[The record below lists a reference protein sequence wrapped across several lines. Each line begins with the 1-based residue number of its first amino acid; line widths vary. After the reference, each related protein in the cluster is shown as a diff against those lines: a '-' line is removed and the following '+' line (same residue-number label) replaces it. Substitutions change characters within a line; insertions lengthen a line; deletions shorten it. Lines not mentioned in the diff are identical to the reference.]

1 MHGVHGLKGPYHHLE
16 LGDHAVVVAGD
27 DVDAVHVFAV
37 DGGLKLED
45 RVVTVED
52 LLDVSERAVT
62 SAGDRLADIGCLTRE
77 RHRGGVEVELGDLLA
92 LLWGE
97 DDRGD
102 EHHVVVEEGVE
113 TAGEFS
119 PQMLVPAV
127 DDVVDRIHGVTV
139 TGGPRLGLWQGGEVS
154 DVEDRVRAA
163 VAATG
168 GPWREVACD
177 PDLADTAAFCDR
189 YGFSPADSANT
200 IVVASKG
207 ESPVMAAC
215 LVLATHRLDVNG
227 VVRRR
232 LGARKVSFAPAE
244 LTAEVTGMVMGGVTP
259 FGLPEGLAVWVDAAV
274 FERAEIIVGGGSRS
288 MKLVLPPSTLA
299 SLDSV
304 EVVEGLARPIP
315 AD

>member
-1 MHGVHGLKGPYHHLE
+1 
-16 LGDHAVVVAGD
+16 
-27 DVDAVHVFAV
+27 
-37 DGGLKLED
+37 
-45 RVVTVED
+45 
-52 LLDVSERAVT
+52 
-62 SAGDRLADIGCLTRE
+62 
-77 RHRGGVEVELGDLLA
+77 
-92 LLWGE
+92 
-97 DDRGD
+97 
-102 EHHVVVEEGVE
+102 VEECIE
-113 TAGEFS
+113 AAGEFAS
-119 PQMLVPAV
+119 EVAMPAL
-127 DDVVDRIHGVTV
+127 DDVVDRAVRHGATV
-139 TGGPRLGLWQGGEVS
+139 IGDSRFGLWQGGVVS

-168 GPWREVACD
+168 GDWREVACD
-177 PDLADTAAFCDR
+177 PDLADTAAFCER

-207 ESPVMAAC
+207 DDPVLAAC
-215 LVLATHRLDVNG
+215 VVLATHRLDVNG

-259 FGLPEGLAVWVDAAV
+259 FGLPDGLAVWVDAAV

-315 AD
+315 SE

>member
-1 MHGVHGLKGPYHHLE
+1 M
-16 LGDHAVVVAGD
+16 
-27 DVDAVHVFAV
+27 
-37 DGGLKLED
+37 
-45 RVVTVED
+45 
-52 LLDVSERAVT
+52 
-62 SAGDRLADIGCLTRE
+62 
-77 RHRGGVEVELGDLLA
+77 
-92 LLWGE
+92 
-97 DDRGD
+97 
-102 EHHVVVEEGVE
+102 EEGVE
-113 TAGEFS
+113 AAGEFA
-119 PQMLVPAV
+119 PQVLVPAI

-139 TGGPRLGLWQGGEVS
+139 TGGPRLGLWQGGGVDDLE
-154 DVEDRVRAA
+154 ERVRAA
-163 VAATG
+163 AAATG

-259 FGLPEGLAVWVDAAV
+259 FGLPAGLPVWVDAAV
-274 FERAEIIVGGGSRS
+274 LERDEIVVGGGSRS
-288 MKLVLPPSTLA
+288 MKLVLPPSTLTA
-299 SLDSV
+299 LDSV

-315 AD
+315 TE